1 MMNSYTQNRN
11 IYPQSV
17 TDAERM
23 INNYVTKLVYKNNS
37 NKKRG
42 KKQDKE
48 EEPTEEEETFPTT
61 TGRELAVLWMI

>member
-17 TDAERM
+17 TDAKRM
-23 INNYVTKLVYKNNS
+23 INNYVPKFVPNNS

-42 KKQDKE
+42 KKQDEE
-48 EEPTEEEETFPTT
+48 EEPTKE
-61 TGRELAVLWMI
+61 G